1 VISGPVTD
9 QILVGG
15 VAHETNTFASPTSRD
30 DFRANREYHGTAI
43 PNEFEETNTEFGGVI
58 QRVEGADVDV
68 RWTVAASATPGG
80 TVTAE
85 AYEYY
90 AAQLLNAARE
100 SVDDLDG
107 VLLVLHGAMVAEGV
121 DDAEGDLAGRMRDI
135 VGDLPV
141 VVSLDSHGNVSDALV
156 NAADALVAY
165 ETYPHVD
172 QRATGR
178 RATDLLLATVRG
190 RVDPVVRVEYPPV
203 LAFGP
208 GQNTRDGPMTAVMDR
223 ARAIEDRDGI
233 LKANVLP
240 GFHAADVP
248 CMGASIPVVADGNA
262 DDATA
267 AARELAELYWD
278 RREAFVDE
286 FPSPPEAVAEAA
298 DLAAADDNGTIVVA
312 DLGDNPGGGGAG
324 DGTAIL
330 REILKQGV
338 TNAGVAV
345 VADPEVVA
353 TCVAA
358 GAGERVTVN
367 LGAKTDD
374 HHGETIRSL
383 EAYVKS
389 VTDGRF
395 ENRGP
400 MATGDLKDLGRA
412 VRLQCG
418 TDGTIEVIVAE
429 ERCQPY
435 DREVWRHVGIQP
447 ERLDVVVVKSM
458 NHFRADY
465 EPIASHVLVAD
476 SPGLANELPSP
487 GPLHRVRRP
496 VFPLDEMDDDD
507 YPDW

>member
-1 VISGPVTD
+1 VTD
-9 QILVGG
+9 RILVGG
-15 VAHETNTFASPTSRD
+15 VAHETNTFATPTTRE
-30 DFRANREYHGTAI
+30 DFRANREYHGAAI
-43 PNEFEETNTEFGGVI
+43 PDEFEGTNTEFGGVVE
-58 QRVEGADVDV
+58 RVADDDVDV
-68 RWTVAASATPGG
+68 HWTVAASATPGG
-80 TVTAE
+80 TVAAE

-90 AAQLLNAARE
+90 AGQMLDAARE
-100 SVDDLDG
+100 RVDDLDG

-121 DDAEGDLAGRMRDI
+121 DDAEADLTRRMRDV

-156 NAADALVAY
+156 DAADALVAY

-178 RATDLLLATVRG
+178 RATDLLLMTVRD
-190 RVDPVVRVEYPPV
+190 RVDPVMDVEFPPV

-208 GQNTRDGPMTAVMDR
+208 GQNTRDGPMTAVLDR
-223 ARAIEDRDGI
+223 ARAIEDRDDV

-248 CMGASIPVVADGNA
+248 CMGASIPVVTDGDADG
-262 DDATA
+262 ATA
-267 AARELAELYWD
+267 AARELAELYWE

-286 FPSPPEAVAEAA
+286 FPSPSEAVAEAA
-298 DLAAADDNGTIVVA
+298 EITDDDADGTVVVA
-312 DLGDNPGGGGAG
+312 DLGDNPGGGGTG

-330 REILKQGV
+330 REILDQEV
-338 TNAGVAV
+338 ANAGVAV
-345 VADPEVVA
+345 VADPEA
-353 TCVAA
+353 IEMCVAA
-358 GAGERVTVN
+358 GAGERATVD

-374 HHGETIRSL
+374 RHGETIRSL
-383 EAYVKS
+383 KVYVKS

-400 MATGDLKDLGRA
+400 MATGDLNDLGRA

-418 TDGTIEVIVAE
+418 VDESVEVIVAE

-465 EPIASHVLVAD
+465 EPIASHVLIAD

-496 VFPLDEMDDDD
+496 VFPLDEMDDDE